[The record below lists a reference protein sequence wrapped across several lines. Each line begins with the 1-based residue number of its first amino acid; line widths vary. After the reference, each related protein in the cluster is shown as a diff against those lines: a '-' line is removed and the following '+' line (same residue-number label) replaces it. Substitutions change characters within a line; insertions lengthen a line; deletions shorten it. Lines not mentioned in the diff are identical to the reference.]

1 MQPYEIGYLVG
12 GVVAVVAIVVAAVL
26 GRRAGRR
33 GLQQR
38 LTALASRLG
47 VTPTDENGVE
57 GVLLHLERVTG
68 EAAEAVTEASAD
80 AIRLRRSIDT
90 LPQGVIVCDE
100 NGDIAFRNSRAVEL
114 MSSGHADAL
123 AAQAVT
129 ELLEKAW
136 NDGSAERTLDL
147 YGPPRQTLAIRTKLV
162 DDGRRPL
169 GVIAFIDDVSERRR
183 LEEIR
188 RDFVANVSHELKTP
202 IGALGLLAETLT
214 VEPDPDIAQ
223 RLASRI
229 QHEAF
234 RVSRIIDDLLD
245 LSRLEAEESPPR
257 EPIYVNLVMA
267 EAVERVRAAAD
278 QRKVS
283 IELHEPDPPIHV
295 LGDRRQLV
303 SAIHSLLENAVT
315 FSYEGGTVE
324 LTATESD
331 GEVRLSVAD
340 AGVGIPARDLE
351 RIFERFYRVDH
362 GRSRETG
369 GTGLG
374 LSIVRHVAANHRGR
388 VEVDSREG
396 EGSTFTIV
404 LPKPTEL
411 TA

>member
-57 GVLLHLERVTG
+57 GVLLHLERITG